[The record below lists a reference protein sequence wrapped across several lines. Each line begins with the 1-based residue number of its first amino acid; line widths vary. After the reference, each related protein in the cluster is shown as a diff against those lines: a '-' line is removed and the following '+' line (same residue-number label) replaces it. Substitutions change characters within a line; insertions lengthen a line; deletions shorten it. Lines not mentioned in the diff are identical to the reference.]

1 MKNPMALLVALV
13 LGLFSMATHCSLMKQ
28 EREALLYDSETIKT
42 LVATQ
47 DIPKNF
53 KLDET
58 MVKVDDIPRHW
69 RQPGALQRVEDILG
83 QISAN
88 PIQQGEQILNTKL
101 VSMEDA
107 GLAYKIPKKK
117 RAIAVAVYDVNA
129 VGGHVKPGNYVD
141 ILGSFDFGQGEKTD
155 LRTVTI
161 FQNVYVL
168 AVGDDL
174 GQTVA
179 RNPDGDDSMVGGSA
193 GAYMSTGANNG
204 TIVLAL
210 SPLECQKIVLAQEV
224 GNLTLTLRS
233 LWEDQRFV
241 DLEKTSIHTAIG
253 IPKKVRYRRRASY
266 RTIRDGSF

>member
-1 MKNPMALLVALV
+1 MKNPMALIVALI
-13 LGLFSMATHCSLMKQ
+13 LGLFSMLINCSYLKQ
-28 EREALLYDSETIKT
+28 ERESLLYESETIKT
-42 LVATQ
+42 LVSTQ

-58 MVKVDDIPRHW
+58 MVNVEDVPRKW
-69 RQPGALQRVEDILG
+69 RQPGALQSVEDILG

-88 PIQQGEQILNTKL
+88 PIQQGEQILITKL

-117 RAIAVAVYDVNA
+117 RAIAAAVYDVSA

-141 ILGSFDFGQGEKTD
+141 LLGSFDFGQGEKSD

-161 FQNVYVL
+161 FQNVHVL

-174 GQTVA
+174 GQTVP
-179 RNPDGDDSMVGGSA
+179 RNADGDDSMVGGSA
-193 GAYMSTGANNG
+193 GAYMNSGANNG

-224 GNLTLTLRS
+224 GSLTVTLRS

-241 DLEKTSIHTAIG
+241 DLEKTSIHTAVG
-253 IPKKVRYRRRASY
+253 IPKKVRYKRRASY
-266 RTIRDGSF
+266 RTIRDGAF